1 MYDNIG
7 GKIKGL
13 AKVIFIIEAAICVIA
28 GLVLASEDEAGIL
41 LLLLGPAVAWISSW
55 LLYGFGELIEKT
67 SVIAYNTSNANKT
80 TPAPAPAPQV
90 NADVER
96 IRKLQSLRAQGLISE
111 EEYQR
116 AMYNKQ

>member
-80 TPAPAPAPQV
+80 APAPAPQV

-116 AMYNKQ
+116 AMYNRQ